1 MKIRIEIDE
10 NVIENEII
18 IKCKK
23 IDNNVINIEKQL
35 KSLKD
40 NNIQIVFY
48 KRETEFYFSL
58 DEILF
63 FETSDKYISAH
74 TKNDVYEVKY
84 KLYEL
89 ENFLP
94 KSFIRVS
101 KSTILNVNQ
110 IYSINHNITSSSTI
124 EFEKSHKQV
133 YVSRF
138 YKKELKDRLK
148 ERKNYE
154 K

>member
-1 MKIRIEIDE
+1 MKIKVEIDE
-10 NVIENEII
+10 NLTENEII
-18 IKCKK
+18 IKCRRLDDD
-23 IDNNVINIEKQL
+23 INNIEKCL
-35 KSLKD
+35 KNLKKS
-40 NNIQIVFY
+40 NIQIVFY
-48 KRETEFYFSL
+48 KNEKEFYFSL

-74 TKNDVYEVKY
+74 TKNDVYEIKY

-89 ENFLP
+89 ESFLP
-94 KSFIRVS
+94 KNFIRVS
-101 KSTILNVNQ
+101 KSTILNINQ

-138 YKKELKDRLK
+138 YKKELKNRLK
-148 ERKNYE
+148 ERRNYE